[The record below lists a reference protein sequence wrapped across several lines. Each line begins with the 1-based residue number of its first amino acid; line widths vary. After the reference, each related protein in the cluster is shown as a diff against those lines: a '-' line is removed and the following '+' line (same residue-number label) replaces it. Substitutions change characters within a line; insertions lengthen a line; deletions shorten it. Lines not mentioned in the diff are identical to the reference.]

1 MFTLAGF
8 VRAFP
13 FTRRSFLQKKIAPE
27 NPKSNNATIEKEESK
42 FSLNDS
48 VLNR

>member
-8 VRAFP
+8 VRASP
-13 FTRRSFLQKKIAPE
+13 FMHRSFLRKKIALE
-27 NPKSNNATIEKEESK
+27 NPESNNATIEKEESK

-48 VLNR
+48 ILKR